1 MKIVKKSLII
11 TSALALGLLVAG
23 CGKKSVVINKNNT
36 YTMSNLTRYEKVNDF
51 ANKLN
56 IRVKKHSL
64 LNNSRMVW
72 YVTTNDESVIYDIMS
87 DKVIYKTFDKI
98 LSISQYLDS
107 DVFMISFDDGDNS
120 RMLIASNG
128 TVLAEKD
135 NYANISALSIS
146 LKENEK
152 KNNFTEKTFYVLTK
166 KNGES
171 SKVKFYKLIKAGVK
185 DYKGKLIED
194 ISLNYT
200 LTEITEEEARK
211 YKKGDLYPKS
221 EYSFDYD
228 DSGSELQ
235 FYDETSNR
243 VVLTMNYG
251 TSDKKVL
258 ILKDKALVQLYK
270 ETTSKDNYDVTYRD
284 EYYNIE
290 TYIVDLKNASY
301 KKVDKFNY
309 FIGESG
315 ISEVYDENDNEYP
328 KYYILTNAG
337 LIEDRVV
344 SNRLDIAIDN
354 NIKVVQ
360 KDQKLVYE
368 GTYFYDLGNGNY
380 VTEESGITYLTDKNG
395 SIKKVFDG
403 YSRVL
408 YESKLIMIYDS
419 YSYSE
424 IKFIDFKGNYI
435 SDKNIN
441 TRGVTIVSDKE
452 VYYKDAADPTKR
464 HLLKLDNKAI
474 VSDEIVD
481 YEIYASTTISSVTS
495 ISSEKD
501 RYYSTYNFYCTAKP
515 VDNNSDDV
523 YDTFDVTYY
532 TIDGNQLGQTSKVS
546 SLVVRNIHDYD
557 YRYLYEAVTI
567 VDETA
572 TDYTLQIDLLAKK

>member
-36 YTMSNLTRYEKVNDF
+36 YTKSNLTRYDKVNDF

-98 LSISQYLDS
+98 LSISQYLNNDL
-107 DVFMISFDDGDNS
+107 FMISFDDGDYS

-135 NYANISALSIS
+135 NYANISALYIS
-146 LKENEK
+146 EKENEK

-301 KKVDKFNY
+301 KKADKFNY

-315 ISEVYDENDNEYP
+315 ISEVYDGNDNEYP
-328 KYYILTNAG
+328 KYYILANAG

-368 GTYFYDLGNGNY
+368 GSYFYDLGNGNY
-380 VTEESGITYLTDKNG
+380 ITEESGITYLTDKNG
-395 SIKKVFDG
+395 SIKKVFNG

-408 YESKLIMIYDS
+408 YESKLVMIYDS

-441 TRGVTIVSDKE
+441 TNGVTIVSDKE
-452 VYYKDAADPTKR
+452 VYYKDAADSTKR

-481 YEIYASTTISSVTS
+481 YEIYNSTTISSATS
-495 ISSEKD
+495 ISSEK
-501 RYYSTYNFYCTAKP
+501 
-515 VDNNSDDV
+515 
-523 YDTFDVTYY
+523 
-532 TIDGNQLGQTSKVS
+532 I
-546 SLVVRNIHDYD
+546 
-557 YRYLYEAVTI
+557 VTI
-567 VDETA
+567 VHIISIV
-572 TDYTLQIDLLAKK
+572 LQNQLITIVMMFMIHLMLLTIQLMEINLAKHQK

>member
-36 YTMSNLTRYEKVNDF
+36 YTKSNLTRYDKVNDF

-98 LSISQYLDS
+98 LSISQYLNNDL
-107 DVFMISFDDGDNS
+107 FMISFDDGDYS

-135 NYANISALSIS
+135 NYANISALYIS
-146 LKENEK
+146 EKENEK

-301 KKVDKFNY
+301 KKADKFNY

-315 ISEVYDENDNEYP
+315 ISEVYDGNDNEYP
-328 KYYILTNAG
+328 KYYILANAG

-368 GTYFYDLGNGNY
+368 GSYFYDLGNGNY
-380 VTEESGITYLTDKNG
+380 ITEESGITYLTDKNG
-395 SIKKVFDG
+395 SIKKVFNG

-408 YESKLIMIYDS
+408 YESKLVMIYDS

-441 TRGVTIVSDKE
+441 TNGVTIVSDKE
-452 VYYKDAADPTKR
+452 VYYKDAADSTKR

-481 YEIYASTTISSVTS
+481 YEIYNSTTISSATS

-515 VDNNSDDV
+515 VDNDSDDV

-567 VDETA
+567 VDKTE
-572 TDYTLQIDLLAKK
+572 TDYILQIDLLTKK